1 MSDTST
7 ETAIESYR
15 QILSELAD
23 LVGAEGH
30 TENTR
35 RRERLADQL
44 QTQRRLLRGSPEGQ
58 AAITALLADP
68 RPAVRVWS
76 AGHALLW
83 DEDRARPALM
93 EIRDDPLQYGLHSI
107 VAKHTLLEYDAG
119 RLDADA
125 RLPGG

>member
-1 MSDTST
+1 VSNTSA
-7 ETAIESYR
+7 ETAIETYR
-15 QILSELAD
+15 QTLSELAD
-23 LVGAEGH
+23 LVGTEGH

-44 QTQRRLLRGSPEGQ
+44 QTQRRLLQGSPEGQ

-68 RPAVRVWS
+68 RTAVRVWS
-76 AGHALLW
+76 AGHALFW
-83 DEDRARPALM
+83 DVDQARPVLM
-93 EIRDDPLQYGLHSI
+93 EVRDDPLRYGLHSI
-107 VAKHTLLEYDAG
+107 VAKHTLQEYDAG